1 MWLGVERDRND
12 GEEGG
17 AAIRSLDQT
26 AVIDAVV
33 DAEALRGPTAD
44 VVGSGEGS
52 KRQRRR
58 WRCHVQQIR

>member
-33 DAEALRGPTAD
+33 DAEALRGPTVD

-52 KRQRRR
+52 KRRRRR

>member
-12 GEEGG
+12 GKEGG

-33 DAEALRGPTAD
+33 DEEALRGPTAD

-52 KRQRRR
+52 KRWRRR
-58 WRCHVQQIR
+58 WRYNV

>member
-17 AAIRSLDQT
+17 AAIRSLDKT
-26 AVIDAVV
+26 AVIDVVV
-33 DAEALRGPTAD
+33 DAEALKGPTAD

-52 KRQRRR
+52 KRWRRR
-58 WRCHVQQIR
+58 WRYNV